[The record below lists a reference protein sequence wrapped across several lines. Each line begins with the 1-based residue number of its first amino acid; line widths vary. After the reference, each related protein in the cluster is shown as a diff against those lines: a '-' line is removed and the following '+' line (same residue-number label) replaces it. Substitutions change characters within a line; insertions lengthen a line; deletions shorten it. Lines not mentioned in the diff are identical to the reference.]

1 MASPPYWLPT
11 TDYHTAGEPF
21 RIVHTTDLP
30 SNPLTP
36 GLTVFQQ
43 RLAILEDPQ
52 HPLDL
57 LRRTLCHEPR
67 GHADMYGCFITPP
80 DDAGA
85 HFGCL
90 FWHKDGFSTA
100 CGHGTIALGMWAVAE
115 GVVKR
120 AEGENGEGEVDVVID
135 VPSGRVV
142 ARVAFDDAGEVKHVD
157 FLNVAS
163 QQISAGHQLNVTL
176 GPKQIPLTVDLSFGG
191 AVYASVDATTLG
203 LRIEPSNYHTFVDLG
218 RKIKAS
224 FPGFLYKEKYD
235 LYGICFFS
243 HISTTPSSLT
253 QRNVVVFADGQID
266 RSPCGSGTCARLAI
280 LLAQGEVGVGR
291 RLVHKSIVGTRFEA
305 FVMEIE
311 DGGDGESLVCIP
323 RVRGKANLV
332 GKMRFFVDEGDPVF
346 PGFVFR

>member
-1 MASPPYWLPT
+1 MASKPYWLPT

-21 RIVHTTDLP
+21 RIVNHIP
-30 SNPLTP
+30 SGHLTP
-36 GLTVFQQ
+36 GLTVSQQ
-43 RLAILEDPQ
+43 RLTVLEDPS

-100 CGHGTIALGMWAVAE
+100 CGHGTIALGYWAVAE
-115 GVVKR
+115 GIVNR
-120 AEGENGEGEVDVVID
+120 DSPSSESLDVVID

-142 ARVAFDDAGEVKHVD
+142 ARAAFNTAGEIQHVD
-157 FLNVAS
+157 FINVAS
-163 QQISAGHQLNVTL
+163 HQISAGHELSVSS
-176 GPKQIPLTVDLSFGG
+176 GPRQIHITVDFSFAG
-191 AVYASVDATTLG
+191 AVYACVDASKLG
-203 LRIEPSNYHTFVDLG
+203 LKIQPSNHQTFISLA
-218 RKIKAS
+218 RQIKAS
-224 FPGFLYKEKYD
+224 FSDFLFKEKFD
-235 LYGICFFS
+235 LYGVCFFENVS
-243 HISTTPSSLT
+243 QTPEAIT

-266 RSPCGSGTCARLAI
+266 RSPCGSGTCARLAT
-280 LLAQGEVGVGR
+280 LLAQGEVNVDR
-291 RLVHKSIVGTRFEA
+291 KLVHESILGTKFEA
-305 FVMEIE
+305 FVVET
-311 DGGDGESLVCIP
+311 GPGDGKFPACIP

-332 GKMRFFVDEGDPVF
+332 GKMNFFIDERDPVY